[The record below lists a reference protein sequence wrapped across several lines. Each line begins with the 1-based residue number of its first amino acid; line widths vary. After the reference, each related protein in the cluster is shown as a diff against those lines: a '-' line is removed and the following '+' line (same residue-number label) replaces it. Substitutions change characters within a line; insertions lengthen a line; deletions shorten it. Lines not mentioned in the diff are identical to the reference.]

1 MIAAIRDD
9 RGGTPYETERTDMIE
24 TTRRS
29 LLAGMAAL
37 PFLPGVALGETV
49 GAITR
54 LDPALDALIDVAS
67 PIEVIATG
75 FKWAEGPAWVRKG
88 GYLLFSD
95 VPANIAYRWKAGE
108 GARPFLTPSG
118 LAGPIPAGVRE
129 AGSNGMIVDPRGDLL
144 MADSGTRAIAR
155 VNLATKKKT
164 IVVGEFEGKKFNSC
178 NDLVIGRGGT
188 IYFTDPPYG
197 LTEGDAS
204 PLKQLAYNGV
214 YRVNADGSG
223 ASLIDKSLK
232 RPNGI
237 GVSPGLDRL
246 YVSQS
251 DPDAAKIF
259 TCALA
264 ADGSASGEL
273 VPFVDFSAEVA
284 QKLPGLP
291 DGMKVA
297 KSGHLFASGPGGI
310 WVISPEGQ
318 KLGLISTGK
327 AAANCCFGED
337 GRTLFVTSSD
347 SVVKLRLK
355 VSGW

>member
-1 MIAAIRDD
+1 M
-9 RGGTPYETERTDMIE
+9 MIE

-29 LLAGMAAL
+29 VLAGMAAL
-37 PFLPGVALGETV
+37 PFVPGVALGETV
-49 GAITR
+49 GRITR
-54 LDPALDALIDVAS
+54 FDPALDALIDVGS
-67 PIEVIATG
+67 PIEVIASG
-75 FKWAEGPAWVRKG
+75 IRWAEGPVWVKQG

-95 VPANIAYRWKAGE
+95 VPANVAYRWKKGE
-108 GARPFLTPSG
+108 GAKPFLKPSG
-118 LAGPIPAGVRE
+118 LAGPIPASIRE
-129 AGSNGMIVDPRGDLL
+129 AGSNGMIVDGKGALL
-144 MADSGTRAIAR
+144 MADSGTRTIAR
-155 VNLATKKKT
+155 VDLAKKRKT
-164 IVVGEFEGKKFNSC
+164 VVVGTFEGKKFNSC
-178 NDLVIGRGGT
+178 NDLVIGRGGA

-197 LTEGDAS
+197 LTDGDSS
-204 PLKQLAYNGV
+204 PLKQLAFNGV

-223 ASLIDKSLK
+223 VALIDKSLT

-264 ADGSASGEL
+264 ADGSASGPLE
-273 VPFVDFSAEVA
+273 PFVDFSAEVA

-310 WVISPEGQ
+310 WVISPEGK
-318 KLGLISTGK
+318 KLGRIETGK

-337 GRTLFVTSSD
+337 GKTLFVTSSD
-347 SVVKLRLK
+347 MVVKVRLK

>member
-1 MIAAIRDD
+1 M
-9 RGGTPYETERTDMIE
+9 TL

-37 PFLPGVALGETV
+37 PFLPGIALGETM
-49 GAITR
+49 GGITR
-54 LDPALDALIDVAS
+54 LDPALDALIDASS

-75 FKWAEGPAWVRKG
+75 FQWAEGPVWVKKG

-95 VPANIAYRWKAGE
+95 VPANVAYRWKAGE
-108 GARPFLTPSG
+108 GAKPFLKPSG

-129 AGSNGMIVDPRGDLL
+129 AGSNGMIVDARGNLL

-155 VNLATKKKT
+155 VDLATKKKT
-164 IVVGEFEGKKFNSC
+164 IIAGEFEGKKFNSC
-178 NDLVIGRGGT
+178 NDLVIGRNGI

-197 LTEGDAS
+197 LSEGDDS
-204 PLKQLAYNGV
+204 PLKQQAFNGV
-214 YRVNADGSG
+214 YRVNADGSDV
-223 ASLIDKSLK
+223 ALIDKSLK

-251 DPDAAKIF
+251 DPDAAKIY
-259 TCALA
+259 TCELA
-264 ADGSASGEL
+264 ADGSASSAL

-284 QKLPGLP
+284 RKLPGLP

-297 KSGHLFASGPGGI
+297 RSGHLFASGPGGI
-310 WVISPEGQ
+310 YVISPEGK
-318 KLGLISTGK
+318 KLGVIATGK

-337 GRTLFVTSSD
+337 GRTLFITSSD
-347 SVVKLRLK
+347 SVVKVRLK
-355 VSGW
+355 VVGW

>member
-1 MIAAIRDD
+1 
-9 RGGTPYETERTDMIE
+9 MIE
-24 TTRRS
+24 TTRRA
-29 LLAGMAAL
+29 LLGGMAAL
-37 PFLPGVALGETV
+37 PFLPVMARAGTV
-49 GAITR
+49 GRITR
-54 LDPALDALIDVAS
+54 FDPALDALIDVAS
-67 PIEVIATG
+67 PIEVIASG
-75 FKWAEGPAWVRKG
+75 FQWTEGPVWIRKG

-95 VPANIAYRWKAGE
+95 VPANVAYRWKAGE
-108 GARPFLTPSG
+108 GAKPFLKPSG

-129 AGSNGMIVDPRGDLL
+129 AGSNGMIADARSNLL

-155 VNLATKKKT
+155 VDLATKKKT
-164 IVVGEFEGKKFNSC
+164 IIVGEYEGKKFNSC
-178 NDLVIGRGGT
+178 NDLVIGRGGA

-197 LTEGDAS
+197 LSEGDES
-204 PLKQLAYNGV
+204 PLKQLAFNGV

-223 ASLIDKSLK
+223 VALIDKSLK

-251 DPDAAKIF
+251 DPDAARIY
-259 TCALA
+259 TCELA
-264 ADGSASGEL
+264 ADGSANSEL

-310 WVISPEGQ
+310 WVISPEGK
-318 KLGLISTGK
+318 KLGRIETGK

-337 GRTLFVTSSD
+337 GKTLFVTSSEM
-347 SVVKLRLK
+347 VVKVRLK
-355 VSGW
+355 VVGW

>member
-1 MIAAIRDD
+1 
-9 RGGTPYETERTDMIE
+9 MIE

-37 PFLPGVALGETV
+37 PFLPGVALGQAV
-49 GAITR
+49 GRITR
-54 LDPALDALIDVAS
+54 LDPGLDALIDVDS
-67 PIEVIATG
+67 PIEVVASG
-75 FKWAEGPAWVRKG
+75 FKWAEGPVWVKKG

-95 VPANIAYRWKAGE
+95 VPMNIAYRWKAGE
-108 GARPFLTPSG
+108 GAKPFLKPSG

-129 AGSNGMIVDPRGDLL
+129 AGSNGMILDGTGALL

-155 VNLATKKKT
+155 VDLATKKKT
-164 IVVGEFEGKKFNSC
+164 IVTGEYEGKKFNSC
-178 NDLVIGRGGT
+178 NDLVIGRDGI

-197 LTEGDAS
+197 LSEGDES
-204 PLKQLAYNGV
+204 PLKQLAFNGV
-214 YRVNADGSG
+214 YRVNADGSDV
-223 ASLIDKSLK
+223 SLIDKSLK

-237 GVSPGLDRL
+237 GISPGFDRL

-259 TCALA
+259 TCELA
-264 ADGSASGEL
+264 ADGSASTEL
-273 VPFVDFSAEVA
+273 VPFFDFSAEVA
-284 QKLPGLP
+284 RKLPGLP

-310 WVISPEGQ
+310 WVIAPDGR
-318 KLGLISTGK
+318 KLGVISTGK

-337 GRTLFVTSSD
+337 GKTLFITSSD
-347 SVVKLRLK
+347 MVVKVRLK
-355 VSGW
+355 VAGW

>member
-1 MIAAIRDD
+1 
-9 RGGTPYETERTDMIE
+9 MIE

-37 PFLPGVALGETV
+37 PFVPGVVLGQTMV
-49 GAITR
+49 GEKPRPSLLWTAIGGIKR
-54 LDPALDALIDVAS
+54 FDPELDALIDTGSPPQIVA
-67 PIEVIATG
+67 EG
-75 FKWAEGPAWVRKG
+75 FKWAEGPVWGRVPQRG
-88 GYLLFSD
+88 GLLFSD
-95 VPANIAYRWKAGE
+95 VPANIAYRLIPGSRAE
-108 GARPFLTPSG
+108 RFLVPSG
-118 LAGPIPAGVRE
+118 LAGPIPPGIRE
-129 AGSNGMIVDPRGDLL
+129 AGSNGMVFDAKGALL

-155 VNLATKKKT
+155 VDMTTKQKS
-164 IVVGEFEGKKFNSC
+164 IVVDRFEGKKFNSC
-178 NDLVIGRGGT
+178 NDLVIGRNGI

-197 LTEGDAS
+197 LTDGDSS
-204 PLKQLAYNGV
+204 PLKELGFNGV
-214 YRVNADGSG
+214 YRVNPDGSG
-223 ASLIDKSLK
+223 VSLIDKSLK

-237 GVSPGLDRL
+237 GLSPGFDRL

-251 DPDAAKIF
+251 DPDAARIY
-259 TCALA
+259 TCELA
-264 ADGSASGEL
+264 ADGSAMTEL

-310 WVISPEGQ
+310 YILAPDGR
-318 KLGLISTGK
+318 KLGRIETGK

-337 GRTLFVTSSD
+337 GKSLFITSSD
-347 SVVKLRLK
+347 VVARVRLK

>member
-1 MIAAIRDD
+1 
-9 RGGTPYETERTDMIE
+9 MIE

-37 PFLPGVALGETV
+37 PFAPGIALGETV
-49 GAITR
+49 GGITR
-54 LDPALDALIDVAS
+54 LDPALDVLVDANS

-75 FKWAEGPAWVRKG
+75 FKWAEGPVWVRKG

-108 GARPFLTPSG
+108 GAKPFLAPSG
-118 LAGPIPAGVRE
+118 LAGAIPAGIRE
-129 AGSNGMIVDPRGDLL
+129 AGSNGMVVDAQGALL

-155 VNLATKKKT
+155 VDLATKKKT
-164 IVVGEFEGKKFNSC
+164 IVTGAFEGKTFNSC
-178 NDLVIGRGGT
+178 NDLALGRDGI

-197 LTEGDAS
+197 LTDGDAS
-204 PLKQLAYNGV
+204 PLKQLDFNGV
-214 YRVNADGSG
+214 YRVNADGSDV
-223 ASLIDKSLK
+223 SLIDRSLK

-259 TCALA
+259 TCELA
-264 ADGSASGEL
+264 VDGSASSEL
-273 VPFVDFSAEVA
+273 VLFVDFSAEVA
-284 QKLPGLP
+284 RKLPGLP

-297 KSGHLFASGPGGI
+297 RSGHLFASGPGGI
-310 WVISPEGQ
+310 WVIAPDGR
-318 KLGLISTGK
+318 KLGVIGTGK

-337 GRTLFVTSSD
+337 GRTLFITSSD

-355 VSGW
+355 ASGW

>member
-1 MIAAIRDD
+1 
-9 RGGTPYETERTDMIE
+9 MIE

-37 PFLPGVALGETV
+37 PFVPGIALGETV
-49 GAITR
+49 GGITR
-54 LDPALDALIDVAS
+54 LDPALDVLIDASS
-67 PIEVIATG
+67 PIEVIASG
-75 FKWAEGPAWVRKG
+75 FKWAEGPVWVKKG

-95 VPANIAYRWKAGE
+95 VPANVAYRWKAGE
-108 GARPFLTPSG
+108 GAKPFLSPSG

-129 AGSNGMIVDPRGDLL
+129 AGSNGMVVDAHGALL

-155 VNLATKKKT
+155 VDLATKKKT
-164 IVVGEFEGKKFNSC
+164 IVAGAYEGKKFNSC
-178 NDLVIGRGGT
+178 NDLAIGRDGI

-197 LTEGDAS
+197 LSDGDSS
-204 PLKQLAYNGV
+204 PLKQLEFNGV
-214 YRVNADGSG
+214 YRVNADGSDV
-223 ASLIDKSLK
+223 SLIDKSLK

-259 TCALA
+259 TCELA
-264 ADGSASGEL
+264 VDGSASTEL
-273 VPFVDFSAEVA
+273 VPFVDFSAEA
-284 QKLPGLP
+284 AKKLPGLP

-310 WVISPEGQ
+310 YVIAPDGR
-318 KLGLISTGK
+318 KLGVISTGK

-337 GRTLFVTSSD
+337 GKTLFITSSD
-347 SVVKLRLK
+347 SVVKVRLK
-355 VSGW
+355 ASGW

>member
-1 MIAAIRDD
+1 
-9 RGGTPYETERTDMIE
+9 MIE

-37 PFLPGVALGETV
+37 PFLPGVALGQAV
-49 GAITR
+49 GRITR
-54 LDPALDALIDVAS
+54 LDPGLDALIDVDS
-67 PIEVIATG
+67 PIEVVASG
-75 FKWAEGPAWVRKG
+75 FKWAEGPVWVKKG

-95 VPANIAYRWKAGE
+95 VPMNIAYRWKAGE
-108 GARPFLTPSG
+108 GAKPFLKPSG

-129 AGSNGMIVDPRGDLL
+129 AGSNGMILDARGNLL

-155 VNLATKKKT
+155 VDLATKKKT
-164 IVVGEFEGKKFNSC
+164 IVTGEYEGKKFNSC
-178 NDLVIGRGGT
+178 NDLVIGRDGI

-197 LTEGDAS
+197 LSEGDES
-204 PLKQLAYNGV
+204 PLKQLAFNGV
-214 YRVNADGSG
+214 YRVNADGSDV
-223 ASLIDKSLK
+223 SLIDKSLK

-237 GVSPGLDRL
+237 GISPGFDRL

-259 TCALA
+259 TCELA
-264 ADGSASGEL
+264 ADGSASTEL

-284 QKLPGLP
+284 RKLPGLP

-310 WVISPEGQ
+310 WVIAPDGR
-318 KLGLISTGK
+318 KLGVISTGK

-337 GRTLFVTSSD
+337 GKTLFITSSD
-347 SVVKLRLK
+347 MVVKVRLK
-355 VSGW
+355 VAGW

>member
-1 MIAAIRDD
+1 
-9 RGGTPYETERTDMIE
+9 MIE

-37 PFLPGVALGETV
+37 PFLPGIALGETV
-49 GAITR
+49 GGITR
-54 LDPALDALIDVAS
+54 FDPALDALIDVAS
-67 PIEVIATG
+67 PIEVIASG
-75 FKWAEGPAWVRKG
+75 FKWAEGPAWVKKG

-95 VPANIAYRWKAGE
+95 VPANVAYRWKAGE
-108 GARPFLTPSG
+108 GAKPFLSPSG
-118 LAGPIPAGVRE
+118 LAGAIPAGIRE
-129 AGSNGMIVDPRGDLL
+129 AGSNGMVVDAKGDLL

-155 VNLATKKKT
+155 VDLATKKKT
-164 IVVGEFEGKKFNSC
+164 IVVGEYAGKKFNSC
-178 NDLVIGRGGT
+178 NDLVVGRNGT
-188 IYFTDPPYG
+188 IFFTDPPYG
-197 LTEGDAS
+197 LAEGDTS
-204 PLKQLAYNGV
+204 PLKQLDFNGV
-214 YRVNADGSG
+214 FRVSADGSEV
-223 ASLIDKSLK
+223 ALIDRSLT

-237 GVSPGLDRL
+237 GVSPAMDRL

-264 ADGSASGEL
+264 VDGSASTEL

-310 WVISPEGQ
+310 YIIAPDGK
-318 KLGLISTGK
+318 KLGRIATGK

-337 GRTLFVTSSD
+337 GRTLFITSSD
-347 SVVKLRLK
+347 MVARVRLK
-355 VSGW
+355 LSGW

>member
-1 MIAAIRDD
+1 MTLRS
-9 RGGTPYETERTDMIE
+9 TEKLHMIE
-24 TTRRS
+24 TTRRA
-29 LLAGMAAL
+29 LLGGMAAL

-49 GAITR
+49 GGITR
-54 LDPALDALIDVAS
+54 LDPALDALIDGAS
-67 PIEVIATG
+67 PIEVIARG
-75 FKWAEGPAWVRKG
+75 INWAEGPVWVKKG

-95 VPANIAYRWKAGE
+95 VPANVAWRWKAGE
-108 GARPFLTPSG
+108 GATPFLKPSG
-118 LAGPIPAGVRE
+118 LAGPIPAAIRE
-129 AGSNGMIVDPRGDLL
+129 AGSNGMILDGHGDLL

-155 VNLATKKKT
+155 VKLATKKKS
-164 IVVGEFEGKKFNSC
+164 IVVGAYEGKKFNSC
-178 NDLVIGRGGT
+178 NDLVIGRDGI

-197 LTEGDAS
+197 LTEGDES
-204 PLKQLAYNGV
+204 PLKQLPFNGV

-223 ASLIDKSLK
+223 VSLVDKSLK

-237 GVSPGLDRL
+237 GISPGFDRL

-251 DPDAAKIF
+251 DPDNAKIF
-259 TCALA
+259 TCELA
-264 ADGSASGEL
+264 ADGSAMTEL

-284 QKLPGLP
+284 RKLPGLP

-297 KSGHLFASGPGGI
+297 RSGHLFASGPGGI
-310 WVISPEGQ
+310 WVISPAGK

-347 SVVKLRLK
+347 MVVKVRLK

>member
-1 MIAAIRDD
+1 
-9 RGGTPYETERTDMIE
+9 MIE

-37 PFLPGVALGETV
+37 PFLPGMAQAETV
-49 GAITR
+49 GGITR
-54 LDPALDALIDVAS
+54 FDPALDALIDTAS
-67 PIEVIATG
+67 PIEVIARG

-108 GARPFLTPSG
+108 GAKPFLSPSG
-118 LAGPIPAGVRE
+118 LAGPIPAAIRE
-129 AGSNGMIVDPRGDLL
+129 AGSNGMIVDARGDLL

-155 VNLATKKKT
+155 VDLATKKKT
-164 IVVGEFEGKKFNSC
+164 IVVGSFEGKTFNSC
-178 NDLVIGRGGT
+178 NDLVIGRNGT
-188 IYFTDPPYG
+188 LYFTDPPYG
-197 LTEGDAS
+197 LTDGDSS
-204 PLKQLAYNGV
+204 PLKQLAFNGV
-214 YRVNADGSG
+214 YRVNADGSDV
-223 ASLIDKSLK
+223 ALIDKSLT

-264 ADGSASGEL
+264 ADGSARGEL

-284 QKLPGLP
+284 RKLPGLP

-297 KSGHLFASGPGGI
+297 RSGHLFASGPGGI
-310 WVISPEGQ
+310 YVISPEGR
-318 KLGLISTGK
+318 KLGLIATGK

-347 SVVKLRLK
+347 MVAKVRLK
-355 VSGW
+355 VVGW

>member
-1 MIAAIRDD
+1 
-9 RGGTPYETERTDMIE
+9 MIE

-37 PFLPGVALGETV
+37 PFVPQMALGQTV
-49 GAITR
+49 GRITR
-54 LDPALDALIDVAS
+54 LDPALDALIDTAS
-67 PIEVIATG
+67 PVEVIATG
-75 FKWAEGPAWVRKG
+75 FKWAEGPVWVKKG

-95 VPANIAYRWKAGE
+95 VPMNIAWRWKKGE
-108 GARPFLTPSG
+108 GARPFLKPSG
-118 LAGPIPAGVRE
+118 LAGPIPAGIRE
-129 AGSNGMIVDPRGDLL
+129 AGSNGMVVDAKGDLL

-155 VNLATKKKT
+155 VNLATKRKT
-164 IVVGEFEGKKFNSC
+164 IVTGDYAGRKFNSC
-178 NDLVIGRGGT
+178 NDLVIGRNG
-188 IYFTDPPYG
+188 IIFFTDPPYG
-197 LTEGDAS
+197 LAEGDDS
-204 PLKQLAYNGV
+204 PLKQIDFNGV
-214 YRVNADGSG
+214 YRVSADGREV
-223 ASLIDKSLK
+223 SLIDRSLK

-237 GVSPGLDRL
+237 GISPGLDRL

-259 TCALA
+259 TCDLA
-264 ADGSASGEL
+264 ADGSASSEL

-297 KSGHLFASGPGGI
+297 RSGHLFASGPGGI
-310 WVISPEGQ
+310 WVIAPDGR
-318 KLGLISTGK
+318 KLGRIETGK

-337 GRTLFVTSSD
+337 GKTLFITSSD
-347 SVVKLRLK
+347 MVAKVRLK